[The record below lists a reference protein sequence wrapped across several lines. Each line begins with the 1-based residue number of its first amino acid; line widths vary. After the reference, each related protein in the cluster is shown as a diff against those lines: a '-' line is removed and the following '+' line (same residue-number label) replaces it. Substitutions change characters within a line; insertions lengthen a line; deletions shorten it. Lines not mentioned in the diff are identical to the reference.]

1 MDQPGVDADLHQGAL
16 RGLARI
22 NRFSG
27 TVSAVW
33 RPLQQLA
40 RRQPGRTLR
49 VLDVASGGG
58 DVAIG
63 LAKRAR
69 RQGLPLQ
76 VAGCDISQTAV
87 DYASRQ
93 ARQAGVE
100 VDFFTADVLGQPLPT
115 GYDAICS
122 SLFLHHLD
130 QPDALRLL
138 QGMRAAAPQLIV
150 VSDLLRTRWGY
161 ALAWAGCRVLTR
173 NPLCRV
179 DGPLSVEG
187 AFRLP
192 EVIDLAAECH
202 LQEAT
207 IRKQWP
213 ERFLLTWE
221 NSA

>member
-1 MDQPGVDADLHQGAL
+1 MDQPGVDAELHHGAL

-33 RPLQQLA
+33 RPLEQLS
-40 RRQPGRTLR
+40 RRQPGHTLR

-63 LAKRAR
+63 LAKRAA

-76 VAGCDISQTAV
+76 VSGCDISQTAV
-87 DYASRQ
+87 DYASQQ
-93 ARQAGVE
+93 AQQAGVE
-100 VDFFTADVLGQPLPT
+100 VDFFTADVLGKPLPT

-130 QPDALRLL
+130 QDDAIRLL
-138 QGMRAAAPQLIV
+138 KGMRTATSRLIV
-150 VSDLLRTRWGY
+150 VSDLLRTRLGY
-161 ALAWAGCRVLTR
+161 GLAWAGCRVLTR

-187 AFRLP
+187 AFSMP
-192 EVIDLAAECH
+192 EVLDLAAQCQ
-202 LQEAT
+202 LQDAT

-213 ERFLLTWE
+213 ERFLMTWE
-221 NSA
+221 TSA